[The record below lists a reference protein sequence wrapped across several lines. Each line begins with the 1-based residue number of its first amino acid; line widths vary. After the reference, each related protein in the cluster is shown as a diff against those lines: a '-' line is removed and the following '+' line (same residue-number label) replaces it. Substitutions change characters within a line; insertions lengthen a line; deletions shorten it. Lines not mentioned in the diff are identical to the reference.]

1 MSEGTPQLPLT
12 WVDSQ
17 SPLPPVSAAWGQ
29 DSDAPGLLAAGAD
42 LGVERLL
49 EAYRQGIFP
58 WFNPDQPVL
67 WWSPDPRMV
76 LETAQFKLH
85 RSLRKTLSRYSAH
98 PSFELCFDK
107 AFDQVIEAC
116 AQSPREGQN
125 GTWIVPQMVDAY
137 KALHQAGYAHS
148 AETWLDGQLVAG
160 LYFVCIGKAVFG
172 ESMFSTLNDG
182 SKMALAALVNVCE
195 QHGIQA
201 IDCQQNTA
209 HLALMGAKEMA
220 RKEFLDL
227 IQPAL
232 VLKGLEW
239 KAQQVNWDAW
249 RSQGTA

>member
-17 SPLPPVSAAWGQ
+17 SPLPPVSAAWGPG
-29 DSDAPGLLAAGAD
+29 SDAPGLLAAGAD
-42 LGVERLL
+42 LGVDRLL
-49 EAYRQGIFP
+49 EAYSQGIFP
-58 WFNPDQPVL
+58 WFNPEQPVL

-76 LETAQFKLH
+76 LKTSHFKLH

-98 PSFELCFDK
+98 PKFELCFDK
-107 AFDQVIEAC
+107 AFEQVIEAC

-172 ESMFSTLNDG
+172 ESMFSTLSDG

-195 QHGIQA
+195 QHGIEA
-201 IDCQQNTA
+201 IDCQQKTA

-220 RKEFLDL
+220 RQEFLNL

-232 VLKGLEW
+232 DQNGLEW

-249 RSQGTA
+249 RSQGSA

>member
-17 SPLPPVSAAWGQ
+17 SPLPSVNAAWGQ

-49 EAYRQGIFP
+49 EAYSNGIFP

-76 LETAQFKLH
+76 LQIAQFKLH
-85 RSLRKTLSRYSAH
+85 RSLRKTLSRYAAH
-98 PSFELCFDK
+98 PQFELCFDK

-137 KALHQAGYAHS
+137 KELHQAGYAHS
-148 AETWLDGQLVAG
+148 AETWLDGQLVGG
-160 LYFVCIGKAVFG
+160 LYFVCIGQAVFG
-172 ESMFSTLNDG
+172 ESMFSTINDG
-182 SKMALAALVNVCE
+182 SKMALAALVNVC
-195 QHGIQA
+195 QQQGIVA
-201 IDCQQNTA
+201 IDCQQKTS

-220 RKEFLDL
+220 REDFLNL
-227 IQPAL
+227 IRPAL
-232 VLKGLEW
+232 ALKGLDW
-239 KAQQVNWDAW
+239 SAQEINWDAW
-249 RSQGTA
+249 RSQGSA

>member
-1 MSEGTPQLPLT
+1 MSEGTPQTPLF
-12 WVDSQ
+12 WVESQ
-17 SPLPPVSAAWGQ
+17 SPLPSVDAAWGP
-29 DSDAPGLLAAGAD
+29 DTDAPGLLAAGAD

-49 EAYRQGIFP
+49 EAYSHGIFP

-76 LETAQFKLH
+76 LKTANFKLH
-85 RSLRKTLSRYSAH
+85 RSLRKTLSRYASH
-98 PSFELCFDK
+98 PQFELCFDK
-107 AFDQVIEAC
+107 AFDRVIEAC

-125 GTWIVPQMVDAY
+125 GTWIVPQMVEAY

-172 ESMFSTLNDG
+172 ESMFSTLSDG
-182 SKMALAALVNVCE
+182 SKMALAALVNVCN

-209 HLALMGAKEMA
+209 HLALMGAQEMA
-220 RKEFLDL
+220 RQEFLNI

-232 VLKGLEW
+232 SLQGIDW
-239 KAQQVNWDAW
+239 HTQQVDWDAW
-249 RSQGTA
+249 RSLGAA